1 MYYDQNIW
9 KKESKICKLEKNIS
23 SSPKIKVNCNCI
35 ELMTLPLFFLPL
47 RPHDEDWKASTNKQK
62 QATLSRLP
70 INQQLLFWVSR
81 DLVSITSPCHTID
94 KKFWLGFHRLRQ
106 KKKLYRSVRN
116 HYQYLLLQKINSV
129 VHRQGCTNQLVSIY
143 ILFLPCCVF
152 FFMNSNL
159 L

>member
-1 MYYDQNIW
+1 MYYEQNIW
-9 KKESKICKLEKNIS
+9 KKESNICKLEMNIS
-23 SSPKIKVNCNCI
+23 SSPKIKANCNCI

-47 RPHDEDWKASTNKQK
+47 RDYKQTSWWRLWKASTNKQK

-106 KKKLYRSVRN
+106 KKT
-116 HYQYLLLQKINSV
+116 LQVCAQSLPIPTAAK
-129 VHRQGCTNQLVSIY
+129 NQ
-143 ILFLPCCVF
+143 
-152 FFMNSNL
+152 
-159 L
+159 